1 MKRHIVFVLTICLTL
16 GLCACGQKAPTWQEQ
31 YDLGVRY
38 LSEGNY
44 EEAIIAFTAAIEID
58 PKNAEAYIGLADVY
72 IQQGEYEKAREILE
86 QGFEI
91 TQAQEIV
98 NKLNE
103 LDSYRQ
109 AEDGFNFTGMLEP
122 SETVS
127 YADIPAIFSMNYIDC
142 CRQFGVDTDW
152 LIQSESSGSFDGG
165 DYSLPCN
172 IYAQDGVYIEVPIGS
187 DHVSCIDIDDWVTGM
202 NDGLDTGWR
211 NISIGDDYATVLG
224 KLGLD
229 ASILETYKGI
239 WLDLYDDSTYRGYA
253 EKESGVTY
261 NGIMTPQIGVT
272 FYSGSSQFGKHVC
285 LEFHEGNTL
294 NRIFYENWDLLGSL
308 I

>member
-103 LDSYRQ
+103 LDTYGQ
-109 AEDGFNFTGMLEP
+109 IEDFIDFAAMLEP
-122 SETVS
+122 SEAVS
-127 YADIPAIFSMNYIDC
+127 YADIPAIFSMDYIDC
-142 CRQFGVDTDW
+142 CQQFGVDASRLMQHNQT
-152 LIQSESSGSFDGG
+152 GVVNGVN
-165 DYSLPCN
+165 YSLPCN
-172 IYAQDGVYIEVPIGS
+172 YYSRDGIHIEVP
-187 DHVSCIDIDDWVTGM
+187 VSTDQ
-202 NDGLDTGWR
+202 
-211 NISIGDDYATVLG
+211 
-224 KLGLD
+224 
-229 ASILETYKGI
+229 IL
-239 WLDLYDDSTYRGYA
+239 L
-253 EKESGVTY
+253 
-261 NGIMTPQIGVT
+261 Q
-272 FYSGSSQFGKHVC
+272 
-285 LEFHEGNTL
+285 
-294 NRIFYENWDLLGSL
+294 
-308 I
+308 